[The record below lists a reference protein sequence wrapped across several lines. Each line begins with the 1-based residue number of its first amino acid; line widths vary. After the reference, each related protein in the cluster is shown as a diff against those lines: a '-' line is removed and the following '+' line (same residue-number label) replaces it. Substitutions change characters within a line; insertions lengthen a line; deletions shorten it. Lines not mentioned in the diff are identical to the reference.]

1 MKIGSLVQALNLAA
15 LETRFLHDAPPGFGI
30 VTGFDPHEHLVQV
43 RWLDG
48 RLLWHCASEI
58 EEADS

>member
-1 MKIGSLVQALNLAA
+1 MKIGSLVQALNLLA
-15 LETRFLHDAPPGFGI
+15 LAPPGFGI
-30 VTGFDPHEHLVQV
+30 VTGFDPHEYLVQV

-48 RLLWHCASEI
+48 RLLWHCAAEV